1 MTKKILLS
9 IVFSCFTIVSF
20 SQKVVKINTDAS
32 SLIWTGYKLTS
43 SHQGTIN
50 LTKGKVG
57 IKDGKLVE
65 GAFIIDMTS
74 IKNTDIED
82 EEYRTKLEK
91 HLKDDDFFGVEK
103 YSEARLVITKVIA
116 PKTEGEN
123 YQITADLTI
132 KGITHSINFSSEV
145 KINNDAF
152 LATSTIKFD
161 RTKWDIKYNSGS
173 FFDDLGDYMILDE
186 VQLKLFLLSEK

>member
-1 MTKKILLS
+1 MTKKIFLS
-9 IVFSCFTIVSF
+9 LILSFFTIISF
-20 SQKVVKINTDAS
+20 SQEIIKVNTDAS

-43 SHQGTIN
+43 SHEGTIQ
-50 LTKGKVG
+50 LKSGELE
-57 IKDGKLVE
+57 IKDGKLVGGE
-65 GAFIIDMTS
+65 FIIDMTS

-103 YSEARLVITKVIA
+103 YSEAKLRITKVIA
-116 PKTEGEN
+116 PKTEGGN

-173 FFDDLGDYMILDE
+173 FFDNLGDYMILDE

>member
-1 MTKKILLS
+1 MTKKIFLS
-9 IVFSCFTIVSF
+9 LILSFFTIISF
-20 SQKVVKINTDAS
+20 SQEIIKVNTDVS

-43 SHQGTIN
+43 SHEGTIQ
-50 LTKGKVG
+50 LKSGELE
-57 IKDGKLVE
+57 IKDGKLVGGE
-65 GAFIIDMTS
+65 FIIDMTS

-82 EEYRTKLEK
+82 EEYRDKLEK
-91 HLKDDDFFGVEK
+91 HLKDDDFFGVEEH
-103 YSEARLVITKVIA
+103 SESKLKITKVID
-116 PKTEGEN
+116 PEIESEN
-123 YQITADLTI
+123 YQIVADLTI

>member
-1 MTKKILLS
+1 MTKKIFLS
-9 IVFSCFTIVSF
+9 LILSFFTIISF
-20 SQKVVKINTDAS
+20 SQEIIKVNTDAS

-43 SHQGTIN
+43 SHEGTIQ
-50 LTKGKVG
+50 LKSGELE
-57 IKDGKLVE
+57 IKDGKLVGGE
-65 GAFIIDMTS
+65 FIIDMTS

-103 YSEARLVITKVIA
+103 YSEAKLRITKVIA
-116 PKTEGEN
+116 PKTEGGN

>member
-1 MTKKILLS
+1 MTKKIFLS
-9 IVFSCFTIVSF
+9 LILSFFTIISF
-20 SQKVVKINTDAS
+20 SQEIIKVNTDAS

-43 SHQGTIN
+43 SHEGTIQ
-50 LTKGKVG
+50 LKSGELE
-57 IKDGKLVE
+57 IKDGKLVGGE
-65 GAFIIDMTS
+65 FIIDMTS

-103 YSEARLVITKVIA
+103 YSEAKLRITKVIA
-116 PKTEGEN
+116 PKTEGGN

-161 RTKWDIKYNSGS
+161 RTKWGIKYNSGS

>member
-1 MTKKILLS
+1 MTKKIFLS
-9 IVFSCFTIVSF
+9 LILSFFTIISF
-20 SQKVVKINTDAS
+20 SQEIIKVNTDAS

-43 SHQGTIN
+43 SHEGTIQ
-50 LTKGKVG
+50 LKSGELE
-57 IKDGKLVE
+57 IKDGKLVGGE
-65 GAFIIDMTS
+65 FIIDMTS

-82 EEYRTKLEK
+82 EEYRDKLDK

-103 YSEARLVITKVIA
+103 YSEAKLRITKVIA

>member
-1 MTKKILLS
+1 M
-9 IVFSCFTIVSF
+9 
-20 SQKVVKINTDAS
+20 
-32 SLIWTGYKLTS
+32 TS

-91 HLKDDDFFGVEK
+91 HLKDDDFFGVET
-103 YSEARLVITKVIA
+103 YPIARLVITKVIA

-161 RTKWDIKYNSGS
+161 RTKWDIKYGSGS
-173 FFDDLGDYMILDE
+173 FFENLGDKLILDE
-186 VQLKLFLLSEK
+186 IDFDVFLLSDK